1 MERVVTRLYVN
12 DSLSEGATV
21 GLDAAGAHYLRSVL
35 RLGSGARIGLFNERD
50 GEWLGLIDGL
60 GKGWCSLQ
68 IQEQRRAPL
77 DEPDIW
83 LVFAPIKRSRIDFLA
98 EKAGEL
104 GCSRIV
110 PIFTRYTDVKRIN
123 RDRLAAHAK
132 ESAEQCERLSVT
144 EVDDATT
151 LDKLLDSWP
160 QDRRLLVCA
169 EFGDAEPIAQVLTD
183 ILVEEPDAG
192 RQPWAVLIGPEG
204 GFAKE
209 ELEALRRL
217 PYVTSIGLGPR
228 VLRADTAAVAALSC
242 WQAILGDGGMR
253 PPKGTTPVT
262 VA

>member
-1 MERVVTRLYVN
+1 MERVVTRLYVE
-12 DSLSEGATV
+12 DSLSQGATV

-35 RLGSGARIGLFNERD
+35 RLNTGARIGLFNEKD
-50 GEWLGLIDGL
+50 GEWLGVIEGL

-68 IQEQRRAPL
+68 IEEQRRKPTP
-77 DEPDIW
+77 EPDIW

-104 GCSRIV
+104 GCSRILPV
-110 PIFTRYTDVKRIN
+110 FTRYTDVKRIN

-144 EVDDATT
+144 TVDDAVT
-151 LDKLLDSWP
+151 LDKLIEKWP
-160 QDRRLLVCA
+160 DDRRLIVCA
-169 EFGDAEPIAQVLTD
+169 EFGDAKPIAEMLTE
-183 ILVEEPDAG
+183 ILVKEPDAG
-192 RQPWAVLIGPEG
+192 QRPWAVLIGPEG
-204 GFAKE
+204 GFAEE

-217 PYVTSIGLGPR
+217 PYVTPIGLGPR

>member
-1 MERVVTRLYVN
+1 MERVVTRLYVK

-35 RLGSGARIGLFNERD
+35 RLSSGARIGLFNERD
-50 GEWLGLIDGL
+50 GEWLGVIDGL

-68 IQEQRRAPL
+68 IQDQRRAPA

-123 RDRLAAHAK
+123 RDRLAAHAR

-144 EVDDATT
+144 EVDDAIT
-151 LDKLLDSWP
+151 LDKLIENWSS
-160 QDRRLLVCA
+160 DRRLLVCA
-169 EFGDAEPIAQVLTD
+169 EFGDATPIAQVLTD
-183 ILVEEPDAG
+183 LLVEEPDAG

>member
-1 MERVVTRLYVN
+1 MERVVTRLYVK
-12 DSLSEGATV
+12 DSLSEGAIV

-35 RLGSGARIGLFNERD
+35 RLNTGARIGLFNERD
-50 GEWLGLIDGL
+50 GEWLGLIEGL

-68 IQEQRRAPL
+68 IQEQRRVPAE
-77 DEPDIW
+77 EPDIW

-123 RDRLAAHAK
+123 RDRLAAHAR

-144 EVDDATT
+144 EVDDAIT
-151 LDKLLDSWP
+151 LDKLIDAWP
-160 QDRRLLVCA
+160 QERRLLVCA
-169 EFGDAEPIAQVLTD
+169 EFGDAKPIAQVLTD
-183 ILVEEPDAG
+183 LLVKEPDAG
-192 RQPWAVLIGPEG
+192 QQPWAVLIGPEG